1 MAPEAVS
8 QGSASG
14 GEVSWPRRRSHVEE
28 RRAGEDLVL
37 YDPAGGRLHVLNATA
52 AAIWRLCDGSLP
64 APAIAGRF
72 STDFRVDPGQDPPGD
87 ARLLLRSLF
96 EAGLIEEKAGDHGAA
111 SAEAPKHDGKQEV
124 DSR

>member
-1 MAPEAVS
+1 
-8 QGSASG
+8 
-14 GEVSWPRRRSHVEE
+14 VSWPRRRPHLEE
-28 RRAGEDLVL
+28 RRAGDDLVL

-52 AAIWRLCDGSLP
+52 AAIWHLCDGSLP

-72 STDFRVDPGQDPPGD
+72 SADFRVDPGQDPQAD

-96 EAGLIEEKAGDHGAA
+96 EAGLIEERAGDHTAA
-111 SAEAPKHDGKQEV
+111 SDVAPEHDRKQEV

>member
-8 QGSASG
+8 GGAAG
-14 GEVSWPRRRSHVEE
+14 GEAWPRRRSHVEE
-28 RRAGEDLVL
+28 RLAGEDLVL

-52 AAIWRLCDGSLP
+52 AAIWRLCDGSLS

-72 STDFRVDPGQDPPGD
+72 SADFRVDPGQDPQAD

-96 EAGLIEEKAGDHGAA
+96 EAGLVEERTGDHAAA
-111 SAEAPKHDGKQEV
+111 SDVAPKNDVKQEV

>member
-8 QGSASG
+8 QGG
-14 GEVSWPRRRSHVEE
+14 VVGREVSWPRRRSHVEE

-52 AAIWRLCDGSLP
+52 AAIWNLCDGSLP
-64 APAIAGRF
+64 APAIAGKF
-72 STDFRVDPGQDPPGD
+72 SAEFRVDPGQDPQAD

-96 EAGLIEEKAGDHGAA
+96 EAGLIEEKAGDHVAT
-111 SAEAPKHDGKQEV
+111 SDVAPKQAN
-124 DSR
+124 